1 MEELNKQK
9 RKQKL
14 EQHLEK
20 QKEFYLERQDKVDQA
35 RHMAGE
41 AGKVAAEVK
50 CSKPAI
56 KGLNILKKFKTDLYF
71 LLKGVKRKHS
81 TLPSNFSPTGRQNRT
96 LWMGEK

>member
-9 RKQKL
+9 RKQQL
-14 EQHLEK
+14 EQQLEK

-56 KGLNILKKFKTDLYF
+56 KGLNILKSSSSRLTCT
-71 LLKGVKRKHS
+71 S
-81 TLPSNFSPTGRQNRT
+81 C
-96 LWMGEK
+96 

>member
-1 MEELNKQK
+1 MEELNRQK

-14 EQHLEK
+14 VQQLEK

-56 KGLNILKKFKTDLYF
+56 KD
-71 LLKGVKRKHS
+71 S
-81 TLPSNFSPTGRQNRT
+81 TCITSYPKSSRLTCTSC
-96 LWMGEK
+96 